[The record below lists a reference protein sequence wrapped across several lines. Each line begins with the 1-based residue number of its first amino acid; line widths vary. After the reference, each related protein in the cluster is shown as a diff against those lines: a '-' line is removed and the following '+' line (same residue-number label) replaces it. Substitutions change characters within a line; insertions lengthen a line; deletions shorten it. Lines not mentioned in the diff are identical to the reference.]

1 VVNKAASSTG
11 VVSSLNPEVSGQTV
25 TFTATVTSTAG
36 KTPTGTVT
44 FFDGTTSLGTGS
56 LNGSGMATF
65 SPTTALAVGAQSI
78 TANYGGDGNY
88 AASVSPA
95 VSETVTAGGFATPPA
110 GLTVT
115 AGNSL
120 PINLTFYAVAGTGT
134 FTLSCVN
141 PPAKASCSF
150 NPPNPVSIAPPPT
163 GTMVMVTLATSSSR
177 LPVGP
182 SKRDPRSL
190 PETGIFAILAALLA
204 GGAIYWRR
212 APGHRLAFGLC
223 MTIVVLAMALTSCG
237 ANSTSTTAYT
247 GTTKGASTFTV
258 MAVSTNNTT
267 ISVPVTVTVQ

>member
-1 VVNKAASSTG
+1 
-11 VVSSLNPEVSGQTV
+11 
-25 TFTATVTSTAG
+25 
-36 KTPTGTVT
+36 
-44 FFDGTTSLGTGS
+44 
-56 LNGSGMATF
+56 
-65 SPTTALAVGAQSI
+65 
-78 TANYGGDGNY
+78 
-88 AASVSPA
+88 
-95 VSETVTAGGFATPPA
+95 
-110 GLTVT
+110 
-115 AGNSL
+115 
-120 PINLTFYAVAGTGT
+120 
-134 FTLSCVN
+134 
-141 PPAKASCSF
+141 
-150 NPPNPVSIAPPPT
+150 
-163 GTMVMVTLATSSSR
+163 MVMVTLATSSSR